1 MFQEQS
7 NVELKT
13 IMETIDADD
22 QAVEAILCIERSRFS
37 LREKLRTDPERGLR
51 IMHQLMY
58 ESDTQCLHVL
68 RMKQRVFLKLLN
80 TLKSYGLKDSHWVKA
95 EVALGM
101 SLKILGHNP
110 SQRSIAAEFQVAQ
123 WTVTTKFSDV
133 INALCCLHSDIVS
146 WKREELNETP
156 PRIIHD
162 KRYFPYFEDCIGA
175 IDGTHVCVRVGGN
188 KKITY
193 WNHHNY
199 TSMNI
204 LAVCDFNMKFI
215 YTRIG
220 VPGRAHDSKILTYC
234 ARHDNFFPF
243 PKSGKYFLVDSGYP
257 NRRGFLAP
265 YRGEA
270 YHPNHFAGRRPTTV
284 LEMFNNRHSSLRSII
299 EKTFGVWKGKW
310 SILEG
315 RVRYDV
321 DMQEKIVAATM
332 ALHNFIRD
340 SNIDDIDFNAADET
354 ENYEAGLEG
363 NTSPS
368 HDDHGV
374 DRNYDPTADAYMS
387 TIRDDIARNIWDD
400 R

>member
-1 MFQEQS
+1 M
-7 NVELKT
+7 ELNT
-13 IMETIDADD
+13 VREIIEADD
-22 QAVEAILCIERSRFS
+22 QAIEAVICIDHLRFFQ
-37 LREKLRTDPERGLR
+37 REQLRTDPERGQR
-51 IMHQLMY
+51 IMEQLMY

-68 RMKQRVFLKLLN
+68 RMRQRVFFKLLD
-80 TLKSYGLKDSHWVKA
+80 TLKKYGLKDSHRVRS

-101 SLKILGHNP
+101 SLKILGHNS
-110 SQRSIAAEFQVAQ
+110 SQRSIAADFQVAQ
-123 WTVTTKFSDV
+123 WTVTTKFDDV
-133 INALCCLHSDIVS
+133 VNALCCLHSDIVS
-146 WKREELNETP
+146 WKREELVDIP
-156 PRIIHD
+156 PRIMHD
-162 KRYFPYFEDCIGA
+162 RRYFPYFQDCIGA
-175 IDGTHVCVRVGGN
+175 IDGTHVRVRVGGD

-204 LAVCDFNMKFI
+204 LAVCDFNMRFI

-243 PKSGKYFLVDSGYP
+243 PSSEKYFLVDSGYP

-270 YHPNHFAGRRPTTV
+270 YHPNHFAGRRPGTV
-284 LEMFNNRHSSLRSII
+284 RETFNKRHSSLRSVI
-299 EKTFGVWKGKW
+299 ERTFGVWKGKW

-321 DMQEKIVAATM
+321 QMQEKIVAATM

-340 SNIDDIDFNAADET
+340 SNIEDDDFNAAEET
-354 ENYEAGLEG
+354 ENYDADREG
-363 NTSPS
+363 NMSPS
-368 HDDHGV
+368 HDDNVV
-374 DRNYDPTADAYMS
+374 DRNYDPTADQYMS
-387 TIRDDIARNIWDD
+387 TVRDDIAREIWDA

>member
-1 MFQEQS
+1 MNAIREII
-7 NVELKT
+7 E
-13 IMETIDADD
+13 ADD
-22 QAVEAILCIERSRFS
+22 HVIGAAIFIDRIRFS
-37 LREKLRTDPERGLR
+37 QREQLRTDPERGLR

-68 RMKQRVFLKLLN
+68 RMRQRVFLKLLD
-80 TLKSYGLKDSHWVKA
+80 TLKKYGLKDSHRVRS

-110 SQRSIAAEFQVAQ
+110 SQRSIAADFQVAQ
-123 WTVTTKFSDV
+123 WTVTTKFNDV

-146 WKREELNETP
+146 WKREELDDTP
-156 PRIIHD
+156 PRIMHD
-162 KRYFPYFEDCIGA
+162 RRYFPYFQDCMGA
-175 IDGTHVCVRVGGN
+175 IDGTHVRVRVGGN

-204 LAVCDFNMKFI
+204 LAVCDFKMRFI

-220 VPGRAHDSKILTYC
+220 VPGRAHDSKILTHC
-234 ARHDNFFPF
+234 ARHDNYFPF
-243 PKSGKYFLVDSGYP
+243 PSSEKYFLVDSGYP

-270 YHPNHFAGRRPTTV
+270 YHPNHFAGRRPTT
-284 LEMFNNRHSSLRSII
+284 LRETFNKRHSSLRSVI
-299 EKTFGVWKGKW
+299 ERTFGVWKGKW

-321 DMQEKIVAATM
+321 QMQEKIVAATM

-340 SNIDDIDFNAADET
+340 SNIEDNDFNVAEQT
-354 ENYEAGLEG
+354 ENYDVDPAG

-368 HDDHGV
+368 HDDNVV
-374 DRNYDPTADAYMS
+374 DRNYDPTADEYMS
-387 TIRDDIARNIWDD
+387 TIRDGIAREIWDA